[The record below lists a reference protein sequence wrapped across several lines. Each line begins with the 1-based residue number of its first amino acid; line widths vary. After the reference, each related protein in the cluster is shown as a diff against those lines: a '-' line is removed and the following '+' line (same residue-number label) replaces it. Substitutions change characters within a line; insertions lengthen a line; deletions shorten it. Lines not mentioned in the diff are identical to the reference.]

1 MTRRAVL
8 LCSFLALAAPS
19 AFPQEVVKR
28 VGQVTFRVD
37 QSRAFPG
44 GVIVVRL
51 SSRGRLGMAFAMLD
65 GRRAPFYLAGGIP
78 RALVPIP
85 VTAVPGPNT
94 LGIELVARGGRQRV
108 PISVDIASRA
118 YPARSVVIPEEKR
131 ALLSQ
136 PAITRD
142 GRQLLS
148 LLRTETPAEP
158 RALAAPIT
166 IVAGLG
172 FGGEQTWLGGSPV
185 ESLTDAV
192 FGEQHRGVDFA
203 VPVGTVVM
211 APAAGT
217 VLYAGPLTLAGQ
229 TVVIDHGQGVVSA
242 LFHLSRIDV
251 AAAAGV
257 EARALVGLSGD
268 SGITPTPLVQ
278 WRTYLHGVAVDP
290 AVLQQALN

>member
-1 MTRRAVL
+1 
-8 LCSFLALAAPS
+8 
-19 AFPQEVVKR
+19 
-28 VGQVTFRVD
+28 
-37 QSRAFPG
+37 
-44 GVIVVRL
+44 
-51 SSRGRLGMAFAMLD
+51 
-65 GRRAPFYLAGGIP
+65 
-78 RALVPIP
+78 
-85 VTAVPGPNT
+85 
-94 LGIELVARGGRQRV
+94 
-108 PISVDIASRA
+108 
-118 YPARSVVIPEEKR
+118 VVIPEEKR
-131 ALLSQ
+131 GLLSQ
-136 PAITRD
+136 PAVTRD

-148 LLRTETPAEP
+148 LLRTETQAEP

-217 VLYAGPLTLAGQ
+217 VLHAGPLTLAGE

-251 AAAAGV
+251 TPAV
-257 EARALVGLSGD
+257 VVVARAVVGLSGD
-268 SGITPTPLVQ
+268 TGITATPLVQ
-278 WRTYLHGVAVDP
+278 WRTYVHGVAVDP
-290 AVLQQALN
+290 AVLQQVLN

>member
-148 LLRTETPAEP
+148 LLRTETPAWP
-158 RALAAPIT
+158 ASGSGASRPGWAAPP
-166 IVAGLG
+166 
-172 FGGEQTWLGGSPV
+172 S
-185 ESLTDAV
+185 
-192 FGEQHRGVDFA
+192 
-203 VPVGTVVM
+203 
-211 APAAGT
+211 
-217 VLYAGPLTLAGQ
+217 
-229 TVVIDHGQGVVSA
+229 
-242 LFHLSRIDV
+242 SR
-251 AAAAGV
+251 
-257 EARALVGLSGD
+257 
-268 SGITPTPLVQ
+268 
-278 WRTYLHGVAVDP
+278 
-290 AVLQQALN
+290 

>member
-1 MTRRAVL
+1 MIRRAVL
-8 LCSFLALAAPS
+8 LSSFLALAAPS
-19 AFPQEVVKR
+19 AFTQDIVKR

-44 GVIVVRL
+44 GVMVVRI
-51 SSRGRLGMAFAMLD
+51 SSRGRLGTAYANFD

-85 VTAVPGPNT
+85 VTAVPGPKT
-94 LGIELVARGGRQRV
+94 LGIEVVARRGRQRI
-108 PISVDIASRA
+108 PISVDIASRT
-118 YPARSVVIPEEKR
+118 YPARLVVIPEEKR
-131 ALLSQ
+131 LLLSR
-136 PAITRD
+136 PAVTRD

-148 LLRTETPAEP
+148 LLRTETQAEA
-158 RALAAPIT
+158 RALAPPIT

-203 VPVGTVVM
+203 VPLGTVVM

-217 VLYAGPLTLAGQ
+217 VLLAGPLTLAGQ
-229 TVVIDHGQGVVSA
+229 TVVIDHGQGIVSA

-251 AAAAGV
+251 TSATGV
-257 EARALVGLSGD
+257 EARAVVGLSGET
-268 SGITPTPLVQ
+268 GITPTPLLQ
-278 WRTYLHGVAVDP
+278 WRTYVHGVAVDP
-290 AVLQQALN
+290 AVLQQVLN